1 MNAAEMRREMLETVR
16 TMAAEVRALEGLDE
30 EAEDAVVRLRLHLT
44 WLQGQFPALRR
55 AVDLER
61 VAMRRSLLR
70 VGDHSLDPD
79 EAEEG
84 DRTRAVAGGVNTGGM
99 I

>member
-1 MNAAEMRREMLETVR
+1 MNAMEMRREMLATVA
-16 TMAAEVRALEGLDE
+16 TIGDEVRALAGLDE

-70 VGDHSLDPD
+70 AGDHSLDPD
-79 EAEEG
+79 DAEVG
-84 DRTRAVAGGVNTGGM
+84 DRTRGVAGAVNMGGL